1 MCGLK
6 NIKWMKQAAGVFFG
20 LLIIVLFAGCAT
32 KVRLNMLLPA
42 DYHEASLTKTVAVL
56 PFGGSNGVATAAE
69 FEAILGSINIDNKQ
83 YFTLVDRSSI
93 DKTISELKLA
103 QSGLVDAGTAA
114 KIGGLVGAQGIYAGV
129 VTQAAW
135 NDSPYRE
142 TRQECVQREIKRDD
156 KGRTYEGSCVR
167 WRSHQVSC
175 IKRVATFSCSPKLIE
190 VRTSRVLYA
199 KNISGSADASGC
211 EDGKPLPGGQELLQ
225 KAKEI
230 AKEEFRK
237 DVAPHYVTKEIS
249 LMDDT
254 VNMTS
259 GEAKEK
265 LKQAIDYASKG
276 RMDRACELWGE
287 SRILSPSAPS
297 VLYDLGVCAES
308 RGDFDAALKLY
319 READKQL
326 GKPDDRITLALN
338 RVTEAIRNR
347 TKLQQQLKNL

>member
-1 MCGLK
+1 MRELK
-6 NIKWMKQAAGVFFG
+6 NIKRMKLAAGVFLG
-20 LLIIVLFAGCAT
+20 LLMMALFTGCAT
-32 KVRLNMLLPA
+32 QIRMNMLLPA
-42 DYHEASLTKTVAVL
+42 EYHEASLTRTVAVL
-56 PFGGSNGVATAAE
+56 PFSGPDGAATSAE
-69 FEAILGSINIDNKQ
+69 FEAVLGGINIDNKQ

-135 NDSPYRE
+135 NDGPYKE
-142 TRQECVQREIKRDD
+142 TRQDCVQREIKRDD
-156 KGRTYEGSCVR
+156 KGRTYEGSCIR

-175 IKRVATFSCSPKLIE
+175 TKRVAGFACSAKLIE
-190 VRTSRVLYA
+190 VRTSRILYA
-199 KNISGSADASGC
+199 QNLSGTADASGC
-211 EDGKPLPGGQELLQ
+211 EDGKPLPGGPELLQ

-230 AKEEFRK
+230 AKTEFRK
-237 DVAPHYVTKEIS
+237 NVAPHYVTKEVS

-254 VNMTS
+254 AGITS
-259 GEAKEK
+259 GDAKDK
-265 LKQAIDYASKG
+265 LKRGIEYAGKG
-276 RMDRACELWGE
+276 RMDQACELWGE

-338 RVTEAIRNR
+338 RMNDAITNR
-347 TKLQQQLKNL
+347 TKLQQQLKN